1 MNPQEA
7 RDLEVAKEHC
17 EAQKYRSDFI
27 ASAGSFLAGISY
39 ARANPINPGVSS
51 CDDEKDAEIVE
62 AILEDLRDRSGL
74 KWFFRSGDASFVG
87 YEVLKEIK
95 TAWLKILTGRRSAP
109 PTDSSMN
116 LGLVELLGEARGYV
130 KNKVN
135 GSWCMQ
141 SDVDLLAR
149 IDARLKGEK

>member
-51 CDDEKDAEIVE
+51 CDDEKDAEE
-62 AILEDLRDRSGL
+62 
-74 KWFFRSGDASFVG
+74 FASRHWNKYQQGAVN
-87 YEVLKEIK
+87 EVWWQIK
-95 TAWLKILTGRRSAP
+95 NGFIAGRRSAP
-109 PTDSSMN
+109 PTDS
-116 LGLVELLGEARGYV
+116 GLVELLREARGYIAGTANAL
-130 KNKVN
+130 KNTN
-135 GSWCMQ
+135 
-141 SDVDLLAR
+141 VDGPDKLLAR